1 MFHGLLY
8 RLLNVSNLLRVMFMI
23 FLFDAF

>member
-1 MFHGLLY
+1 MLYGLLY
-8 RLLNVSNLLRVMFMI
+8 RLLNLSNLLRVMFMI